1 MTTQVDGLTSQQY
14 RDYITQQT
22 QVASASGEFSVD
34 DFYSLLAAQLKN
46 QDLYN
51 AQDDAKFLEQMVQ
64 IYNIQNMKEM
74 SRVMAEMNQ
83 MTMTSYAFEFMGKE
97 VTVATLDE
105 KGELTQITGMVEKVV
120 LYNGDPQVYVD
131 GQAYGLGS
139 VMEVITPKPEDED
152 KIEELEEQIEALK
165 GMLEQSASQ
174 GGMTGGV
181 KETPENEES
190 TENVEN
196 IEGAENQ
203 EETETASP
211 ENKETVESTENAA
224 PENTENTGGASSEA
238 TSDTSSAEA

>member
-1 MTTQVDGLTSQQY
+1 MPTEVSGLSAQQY

-22 QVASASGEFSVD
+22 QVSSASGEFSVD

-105 KGELTQITGMVEKVV
+105 KGELTQLTGMVEKVV
-120 LYNGDPQVYVD
+120 LYNGEPQVYVD
-131 GQAYGLGS
+131 GQPYGLGS
-139 VMEVITPKPEDED
+139 VMEVFPAKPEDED
-152 KIEELEEQIEALK
+152 KIEELEEQIEVLK
-165 GMLEQSASQ
+165 GLLEEAGSQ
-174 GGMTGGV
+174 GGASGEIMN
-181 KETPENEES
+181 TPENGEE
-190 TENVEN
+190 E
-196 IEGAENQ
+196 
-203 EETETASP
+203 
-211 ENKETVESTENAA
+211 ETVENAESQEGTEEVAPT
-224 PENTENTGGASSEA
+224 PENTEETVSTE
-238 TSDTSSAEA
+238 TTDDTSVEL